1 MDQEEGAG
9 RIAGGVSRAVVALR
23 HVIVLGWIAA
33 AVAAVMYLPALGGSG
48 ELDLPLP
55 DDAAPLAAEARSAEV
70 FGAPLSSRTQVLVT
84 RPGGLSPAEQVALG
98 EYALQVSRG
107 EVPGLEDI
115 AVAVPL
121 TSAGGVA
128 PGAQDGPGSVLTY
141 LVFREQRSIPR
152 QVELGRAYIAAAPV
166 PEGARATLTG
176 SSPAR
181 DQQMTTIADRLPWV
195 VVVTLALIVL
205 VVGLVFRSVVA
216 PAVVLFVV
224 GIAYVVDLRVIGW
237 VGERTGITA
246 SEDIEPV
253 VSALLI
259 GIVTDYA
266 IFYLFRTRAR
276 LRAGDGAGPAAAGA
290 AAHMLAIVATAGL
303 TTALGTATLLVGDV
317 DFFRS
322 FAPALVLTAL
332 VAVVVSVTLVPALL
346 AVLGRAAYW
355 PGGVGEETAAGVAPR
370 ERRAPLVTR
379 LLTTRAV
386 AALTAVAVIAG
397 LGFAAAQV
405 RHLEMGLGLT
415 SGLAPG
421 SDVTETGFAA
431 GATAPTE
438 VLVEGAGATDPGV
451 QGRLRDALRAAPG
464 VADVVGPADPVPALA
479 PELTV
484 NAQERVSRFA
494 VVLDSPPTESR
505 AIADLD
511 RLAGDLPGMLA
522 AAGAPGATASLAG
535 DTAIASASVDA
546 MTTELMRVGAAA
558 LLVNLLLLAV
568 FLRALVAPLYLLVAN
583 ALSVAATIGIATW
596 FFQDVLEQGQLVY
609 YVPFATAVLLLA
621 LGSDYNIFL
630 VGGIWRAAR
639 ERGVVEGIR
648 TAMPQASLTITVAGL
663 VLAGSFGLLA
673 LVPVDA
679 LHQFAFVMTLGVA
692 LDAFVVRPFLV
703 PALITTFGTAG
714 FWPRRGP
721 AAEPTPA
728 APSVPSVPP
737 AAEGGTFTRS

>member
-1 MDQEEGAG
+1 MEQEQGAG

-23 HVIVLGWIAA
+23 HLVVIGWIVG
-33 AVAAVMYLPALGGSG
+33 AVAAVAYLPALGGSG

-55 DDAAPLAAEARSAEV
+55 DDAAPLQAEARSAEL

-84 RPGGLSPAEQVALG
+84 RPGGLSAAEQLALG
-98 EYALQVSRG
+98 EHALRVSRG
-107 EVPGLEDI
+107 EVPGLEEI

-128 PGAQDGPGSVLTY
+128 PGARGGPASVLTY

-166 PEGARATLTG
+166 PEGARASLTG
-176 SSPAR
+176 SSAAR

-195 VVVTLALIVL
+195 VAVTLALIVL
-205 VVGLVFRSVVA
+205 VVGLVFGSIVA

-224 GIAYVVDLRVIGW
+224 GVAYVIDLRVIGW
-237 VGERTGITA
+237 AGERTGITA

-290 AAHMLAIVATAGL
+290 GAHMLAIVATAGL

-332 VAVVVSVTLVPALL
+332 VAVAVSVTLVPALL
-346 AVLGRAAYW
+346 AVLGRGAYW
-355 PGGVGEETAAGVAPR
+355 PRGVGGAAADASPR
-370 ERRAPLVTR
+370 RRRAPLVTR

-386 AALTAVAVIAG
+386 AALTAVAVLAG
-397 LGFAAAQV
+397 LGVAAAQV

-415 SGLAPG
+415 SGLSPG
-421 SDVTETGFAA
+421 SDVTEAGFAS
-431 GATAPTE
+431 GVTAPTE
-438 VLVEGAGATDPGV
+438 VLVEGARATDEGV
-451 QGRLRDALRAAPG
+451 QRRLADALRAAPG

-484 NAQERVSRFA
+484 NPRAPASRFA
-494 VVLDSPPTESR
+494 VVLDAPPTESR

-511 RLAGDLPGMLA
+511 ALAADLPRMLS
-522 AAGAPGATASLAG
+522 AAGAPAATASLAG

-546 MTTELMRVGAAA
+546 MMTELIRVGAAA
-558 LLVNLLLLAV
+558 LLVNLVLLAV

-596 FFQDVLEQGQLVY
+596 FFQDALGQGQLVY

-648 TAMPQASLTITVAGL
+648 TAMPQASVTITVAGL

-692 LDAFVVRPFLV
+692 LDAFVVRSFLV
-703 PALITTFGTAG
+703 PALITTFGTGG

-721 AAEPTPA
+721 AAAPA
-728 APSVPSVPP
+728 AS
-737 AAEGGTFTRS
+737 AAPVADEGTFTRP